1 MTKPAA
7 PDAPHDF
14 ARFDAVDYEIDGA
27 GQEEEGLDL
36 EAYLD
41 LEENDE
47 IARLVDGVRAGAG
60 AERRAAP
67 QARGREA
74 PEAPR
79 PAGGGAVRHPTPG
92 APAKPTMDGAP
103 AEPPAPRGVRR
114 GVGER
119 GRPEAPGAAPEVR
132 SQESPAAP
140 PALDLAAV
148 ARALGRVQ
156 VQGRQLVVGCPACDG
171 RASIVVYANR
181 FKCFTCEATGDE
193 AALAAHLTGWE
204 ERRVAGWLEA
214 ARESLHDAAD
224 VRRPWRLSFFSR

>member
-14 ARFDAVDYEIDGA
+14 ARFDPADYEIDGA
-27 GQEEEGLDL
+27 GQEGEGLDL

-47 IARLVDGVRAGAG
+47 IARLVDGIRAGAG
-60 AERRAAP
+60 AEGRVTP
-67 QARGREA
+67 QARRREA
-74 PEAPR
+74 PEEPR
-79 PAGGGAVRHPTPG
+79 RAGGGAVTRPDPG
-92 APAKPTMDGAP
+92 APAKPDTDGAP
-103 AEPPAPRGVRR
+103 AAPKVSRGVLR
-114 GVGER
+114 GAGER
-119 GRPEAPGAAPEVR
+119 GRPEGPSAAPEVR

-148 ARALGRVQ
+148 ARALGRVH
-156 VQGRQLVVGCPACDG
+156 VQGRQLVVDCPACDG

-181 FKCFTCEATGDE
+181 FKCFTCEAAGDE

-204 ERRVAGWLEA
+204 ARRVAGWLEA
-214 ARESLHDAAD
+214 ARASVFGAAD